1 MPDGLHHPSH
11 WPSSLNLARSGSST
25 SHRQDHIRAH
35 SGWVSLDDDSSYEV
49 SSQSALSSKGLTLER
64 GVRYGQQQ
72 SSAQNEVWQS
82 PSHRIS
88 PQIVSSSSRKTPGSA
103 SHSSE
108 NQRSSSSKGFQQPM
122 ATKNSIP
129 TYYHA
134 QDTSGLLSRPLTP
147 RSTASS
153 EQGASG
159 ALDSSDGDED
169 LLNGWRQ
176 FELSLRGHEDI
187 LVLDKRDEKSTSWD
201 SSQHEQSLKLLE
213 LSIHS
218 EKGMR
223 GSSVHKCES
232 CGSKVSLRM
241 GKQMQ
246 GVVGSHH
253 IGAPSGIPHALE
265 LFNQQGVHELE
276 NGCQSENSVNQA
288 FTRDLTR
295 SSGEIQRE
303 LSGQQEKEKSQD
315 RMYQEDKSVEISCFP
330 KPPSGA
336 ISRNVDSKAD
346 NLSYPFLNQ
355 ECGPNIESTFGK
367 SPQMKD
373 GTLRGVNT
381 RTVCE
386 DAFKR
391 DNGDS
396 STPSEELEHGSDA
409 GEALVW
415 PLIAKASEELGKS
428 SKSRV
433 IREAGESKV
442 QPALHSRWGRIESH
456 EYFQDLKQTGPD
468 PRAAP
473 TPQIVH
479 ADQVSAEITSE
490 EDAEH
495 EVQNTLQHGTI
506 ACVEQHFVD
515 ILEDGGCAHLS
526 HPRSSESSGSFQ
538 ASHLDVPCSIST
550 ISSCPSNSNTSWEDP
565 EYSLNSGVRDLKP
578 SPTNAHVSDVS
589 DLPSLPMD
597 LHKQGASIK
606 QGADVINSSPG
617 FDQHAFVK
625 HENVRAGQPEGHS
638 LIKQNSSDESCLVY
652 FFDSLESKLSSGLQ
666 VVKNLKVPE
675 DPETKKAD
683 FMTMNDFKTNTARK
697 SSKTLTSK
705 ETMVEDGRLGRQK
718 AETLN
723 LVDRVQ
729 LPKVKVTVLPNVK
742 LSPVT
747 EDIIENSE
755 LLGPNAKKHLSSFKF
770 ESKKA
775 STPEADRKDIKNRD
789 PEIFLNDRSKQ
800 APLQGKMIG
809 KSQTPG
815 AKAMGSPTGPRLNKV
830 HSARA
835 GSPMMAVQSGNSQP
849 TELSKQHTVT
859 EELNGHSRFLN
870 ITVRSGSFSQ
880 HFDLEHMSSLDIFS
894 IRKCDNWKEIQIQQV
909 RSRRL

>member
-1 MPDGLHHPSH
+1 LVLCCGFFL
-11 WPSSLNLARSGSST
+11 
-25 SHRQDHIRAH
+25 Q
-35 SGWVSLDDDSSYEV
+35 
-49 SSQSALSSKGLTLER
+49 
-64 GVRYGQQQ
+64 
-72 SSAQNEVWQS
+72 
-82 PSHRIS
+82 
-88 PQIVSSSSRKTPGSA
+88 
-103 SHSSE
+103 E

-129 TYYHA
+129 TDYHA
-134 QDTSGLLSRPLTP
+134 QVTSGLLSRPLTLM
-147 RSTASS
+147 STASS

-176 FELSLRGHEDI
+176 LELSLRGHEDI
-187 LVLDKRDEKSTSWD
+187 LVLDKQDEKSTSWD
-201 SSQHEQSLKLLE
+201 SSQHEQNLKLLE
-213 LSIHS
+213 LPIHS

-246 GVVGSHH
+246 GVVGSRH

-265 LFNQQGVHELE
+265 LFNQQGVHELA

-303 LSGQQEKEKSQD
+303 LSGQQEKEESQD

-346 NLSYPFLNQ
+346 NLSYLFLNQ
-355 ECGPNIESTFGK
+355 F
-367 SPQMKD
+367 
-373 GTLRGVNT
+373 
-381 RTVCE
+381 
-386 DAFKR
+386 
-391 DNGDS
+391 
-396 STPSEELEHGSDA
+396 
-409 GEALVW
+409 
-415 PLIAKASEELGKS
+415 
-428 SKSRV
+428 
-433 IREAGESKV
+433 
-442 QPALHSRWGRIESH
+442 ESH

-495 EVQNTLQHGTI
+495 EVQNTMEHGTI
-506 ACVEQHFVD
+506 ECVEQHFVD

-538 ASHLDVPCSIST
+538 ASHLDVPWSIST
-550 ISSCPSNSNTSWEDP
+550 ISSCPSNSNSSWEDP
-565 EYSLNSGVRDLKP
+565 QYSLNSGVRDLKP

-606 QGADVINSSPG
+606 QGADVIISSPG

-625 HENVRAGQPEGHS
+625 HGNMRAGQPEGHS

-652 FFDSLESKLSSGLQ
+652 FFDSLESKLSSGRQ
-666 VVKNLKVPE
+666 MVKNLKVPE
-675 DPETKKAD
+675 DPETKKAEI
-683 FMTMNDFKTNTARK
+683 MTMNDFKTNTARK

-705 ETMVEDGRLGRQK
+705 ETTVEGGRLRRQK

-723 LVDRVQ
+723 LVDSVQ
-729 LPKVKVTVLPNVK
+729 LPKVKVTVLP
-742 LSPVT
+742 
-747 EDIIENSE
+747 
-755 LLGPNAKKHLSSFKF
+755 KF
-770 ESKKA
+770 ERKKA
-775 STPEADRKDIKNRD
+775 STLEADRKDIINRD

-815 AKAMGSPTGPRLNKV
+815 AKAMGSPTGPRLSKV
-830 HSARA
+830 NSARA
-835 GSPMMAVQSGNSQP
+835 GSPMMAVQSGDSQP
-849 TELSKQHTVT
+849 TELSKQHTMT

-870 ITVRSGSFSQ
+870 ITVRSGSFSH
-880 HFDLEHMSSLDIFS
+880 HFDLEHMNSLDIFS
-894 IRKCDNWKEIQIQQV
+894 ILKCDNWKEIQIQQV
-909 RSRRL
+909 RPRRLQSH